1 MFSESVRNNEICEN
15 SDLQAKDVEIA
26 KSVQK
31 IQIGSPSKIRKS
43 TNLRKRKP
51 DDWSKQIK
59 QPTKIKTTQ
68 NNSKQRLKEVQ
79 VKTPETSKFQ
89 TYSQSG
95 RTFCPEPTVPI
106 LCTTDE
112 SKSCSVAVNDLQCQD
127 KTQLKTESREH
138 VPCAVPIRS

>member
-31 IQIGSPSKIRKS
+31 IQIGFPSKIRKS

-95 RTFCPEPTVPI
+95 KTFCPESSCKPTVPI

-112 SKSCSVAVNDLQCQD
+112 SKSCSVAVNDLAV
-127 KTQLKTESREH
+127 SR
-138 VPCAVPIRS
+138 